1 MKLIKSID
9 MKVKKTVVKLDYAR
23 SIFKKSISLI
33 EVEDIKVF
41 IKAKEDS
48 LGTRGINL
56 VEHESCDGVFHK
68 LKVCQDDLDPLGDTC
83 KTTTYEWED

>member
-1 MKLIKSID
+1 
-9 MKVKKTVVKLDYAR
+9 MKVKKTVVKTDYAR

-33 EVEDIKVF
+33 EVEDSKVF

-48 LGTRGINL
+48 LGTRCINF
-56 VEHESCDGVFHK
+56 VEHKIYDGVFHK
-68 LKVCQDDLDPLGDTC
+68 LTVRQDDLDPLGDTC

>member
-1 MKLIKSID
+1 
-9 MKVKKTVVKLDYAR
+9 MKVKKTVVKADYAR

-33 EVEDIKVF
+33 EVEDSKVF

-48 LGTRGINL
+48 LGTRCINF
-56 VEHESCDGVFHK
+56 VEHKIYDGVFHK
-68 LKVCQDDLDPLGDTC
+68 LTVRQDDLDPLGDTC